1 MAHEGL
7 AHCIVYRRLSQALAE
22 WLHLPYLR
30 PSYPTMYRKA
40 KQPIV
45 RSLLSIGFIYLLA
58 SNIAL
63 AQLDNRPFEERYS
76 APTKRFGI
84 GAHSFSY
91 FRNLEWFNP
100 VADGK
105 TLFGQQ
111 LSLRGIYKVDS
122 NLSLSAGAFAG
133 LSFGNKGLE
142 RIAPLFTLRY
152 QKRNFRLLF
161 GSLEGNLSHRL
172 YEPLQDFES
181 VINQRLE
188 YGTQFQWW
196 HKKLWADVWID
207 WQAEARRF
215 QPKQERISGGASS
228 TYTLAE
234 GSNYQIEAKGQ
245 ARVLHIG
252 GQLDTAAN
260 KPPLI
265 TTYATALG
273 LRGSYSPAE
282 NLSLFADIAYM
293 HRGTST
299 RDSTFAA
306 GTKSG
311 NGIYANAGAILA
323 KRFTLMAS
331 YWNGSSFYFP
341 NGGAIYSS
349 ISSSVNFDGQLNSR
363 NREIV
368 ILRAI
373 ANIKLADQATLTIN
387 VEPIYDLIRRKG
399 DYGYSFYLN
408 VFIPQF

>member
-1 MAHEGL
+1 MN
-7 AHCIVYRRLSQALAE
+7 
-22 WLHLPYLR
+22 
-30 PSYPTMYRKA
+30 RKA
-40 KQPIV
+40 KP
-45 RSLLSIGFIYLLA
+45 LLLRRLYLLCCLFVL
-58 SNIAL
+58 STNCSI
-63 AQLDNRPFEERYS
+63 AQLDNRPFEERYTAS
-76 APTKRFGI
+76 KKRFSV

-100 VADGK
+100 VTDGK

-111 LSLRGIYKVDS
+111 LSIRGIYQVDT

-133 LSFGNKGLE
+133 LSFGNTGFE
-142 RIAPLFTLRY
+142 RIAPVFTLRY

-161 GSLEGNLSHRL
+161 GNLEGNLSHRL

-196 HKKLWADVWID
+196 HKRLWADAWID

-215 QPKQERISGGASS
+215 NPKQERISGGISLV
-228 TYTLAE
+228 YTLTE
-234 GSNYQIEAKGQ
+234 GSNFSIAAKAQG
-245 ARVLHIG
+245 RVLHIG
-252 GQLDTAAN
+252 GQLDTATN

-265 TTYATALG
+265 TTYATAVG
-273 LRGSYSPAE
+273 LRASYSPSE
-282 NLSLFADIAYM
+282 LLSLFADIAYM
-293 HRGTST
+293 NRGTST

-311 NGIYANAGAILA
+311 NGIYANVGTVLDR
-323 KRFTLMAS
+323 RFTLMAS
-331 YWNGSSFYFP
+331 YWQGSQFYFP

-349 ISSSVNFDGQLNSR
+349 ISSNVNYNGQLNSPQ
-363 NREIV
+363 RELLIF
-368 ILRAI
+368 RAI
-373 ANIKLADQATLTIN
+373 ANIKLAENATLTIN
-387 VEPIYDLIRRKG
+387 AEPMYDLIRRKA